1 MIYINLYFS
10 DDSFRE
16 EESDVNGNVKGKY
29 RLQFHEIFKH
39 QKFPEIS
46 ILI

>member
-1 MIYINLYFS
+1 MNLYFS

-29 RLQFHEIFKH
+29 RLEFHEIFKY
-39 QKFPEIS
+39 
-46 ILI
+46 